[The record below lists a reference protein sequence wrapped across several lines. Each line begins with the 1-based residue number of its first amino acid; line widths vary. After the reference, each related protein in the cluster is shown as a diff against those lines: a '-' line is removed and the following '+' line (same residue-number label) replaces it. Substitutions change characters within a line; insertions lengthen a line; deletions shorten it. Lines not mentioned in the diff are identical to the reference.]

1 MNPMFSRTLKALCAL
16 TAVAMLLACG
26 SSKTVD
32 PFKPNR
38 VIGLGDAYN
47 DVGLAVGAPFTVT
60 GTSTVSTVVEQIAT
74 IFNVG
79 SIGVPVGAGTYGN
92 GGLPATGVF
101 SYAMGDALITGT
113 GAADASLT
121 EQVDRLLADVGTF
134 TSTDLVLITA
144 GTRDI
149 KANANA
155 VTTVT
160 ALREQVRRLLEAGAK
175 HVLIMQPLDIA
186 NTPFGRAAG
195 TYAGKTTEFV
205 NEELTQL
212 QDLVRGGGYANNPVI
227 LSNSTGLS
235 STFNIYTNPP
245 SSTTYYGEFTT
256 STQVAYCSA
265 PTTLT
270 GCAMTTGED
279 TKAATTLFADNLNLT
294 PAGNRWVS
302 QYLYN
307 ATGSGWR

>member
-1 MNPMFSRTLKALCAL
+1 MNLMFSRTLKALCVVA
-16 TAVAMLLACG
+16 AVAMLSACG
-26 SSKTVD
+26 SSSTVD
-32 PFKPNR
+32 PFKPDR

-47 DVGLAVGAPFTVT
+47 DVGLAVGAPFTVR
-60 GTSTVSTVVEQIAT
+60 GTATVATVVEQVASN
-74 IFNVG
+74 FGVG
-79 SIGVPVGAGTYGN
+79 AVGVPVGASTYGN
-92 GGLPATGVF
+92 GSLPATGIF
-101 SYAMGDALITGT
+101 SYAMGDALISGT

-134 TSTDLVLITA
+134 TNTDLVLITV

-155 VTTVT
+155 VTVVT
-160 ALREQVRRLLEAGAK
+160 AFREQVRRLLDAGAK

-186 NTPFGRAAG
+186 YTPFGRAAG

-205 NEELTQL
+205 NEALTQL
-212 QDLVRGGGYANNPVI
+212 QDLVRSGGYANNPVI
-227 LSNSTGLS
+227 LANSTGLS
-235 STFNIYTNPP
+235 STFNIYT
-245 SSTTYYGEFTT
+245 STTPYLEFST
-256 STQVAYCSA
+256 STQVAYCPA

>member
-1 MNPMFSRTLKALCAL
+1 MNLMFSRTLKALCVVA
-16 TAVAMLLACG
+16 AVAMLSACG
-26 SSKTVD
+26 SSSTVD
-32 PFKPNR
+32 PFKPDR

-47 DVGLAVGAPFTVT
+47 DVGLAVGAPFTVR
-60 GTSTVSTVVEQIAT
+60 GTATVATVGEQVASK
-74 IFNVG
+74 FG
-79 SIGVPVGAGTYGN
+79 VGAVGVAVGASTYGN
-92 GGLPATGVF
+92 GSLPATGIF
-101 SYAMGDALITGT
+101 SYAMGDALISGT

-134 TSTDLVLITA
+134 TNTDLVLITV

-155 VTTVT
+155 VTVVT
-160 ALREQVRRLLEAGAK
+160 AFREQVRRLLDAGAK

-186 NTPFGRAAG
+186 YTPFGRAAG

-205 NEELTQL
+205 NEALTQL
-212 QDLVRGGGYANNPVI
+212 QDLVRSGGYANNPVI
-227 LSNSTGLS
+227 LANSTGLS
-235 STFNIYTNPP
+235 STFNIYT
-245 SSTTYYGEFTT
+245 STTPYLEFST
-256 STQVAYCSA
+256 STQVAYCPA